1 MPSHLVAQFKELT
14 GMAPTHYI
22 RVPGRVNLIGEH
34 TDYNGLPVMPMAIER
49 QVRLL
54 LAPRTD
60 RRVEIYNTAKRYEP
74 RSFTISPQIAPY
86 ATGDWGNY
94 IKAGVQG
101 IVTDALNRGKALS
114 EISGF
119 SALIESDLPAA
130 AGLSSSSALVV
141 ASALAELTV
150 NRWSFDREE
159 LAEQM
164 SAAERYVGTMGGGMD
179 QAVILLAQAG
189 SALKID
195 FFPLRITHVNLPPA
209 YRVVICNSMIRAPK
223 TAEARLLYNRLPIE
237 CRIAT
242 AVLARALSDRG
253 VDDSAARISEILS
266 VLSPAQVL
274 EEAEKLFGDA
284 YWTQQQVADFLSITS
299 NEVAERYMRLVDGST
314 LPTPTEGFPLLR
326 RIRHVVTEGQR
337 VEDSVTALS
346 AGDAIRFGELMNAS
360 HASCRDDY
368 GISCPALDELVRVAR
383 SAGAVGSRLT
393 GAGFGGCTVNLVHRD
408 KVESFV
414 DTVVSQYY
422 ARYLK
427 ETHPELF
434 SGYRPEVLTMWLSSD
449 PLSKE
454 LRFSL
459 CVNDPT
465 QRPMDTCV

>member
-14 GMAPTHYI
+14 GLEPTHYI

-54 LAPRTD
+54 VAPRTD
-60 RRVEIYNTAKRYEP
+60 QRVEVYNTVKRYEP
-74 RSFTISPQIAPY
+74 RTFTISPQIAPY

-94 IKAGVQG
+94 VKAGVQG
-101 IVTDALNRGKALS
+101 IVTEALESGKALND
-114 EISGF
+114 IRGF
-119 SALIESDLPAA
+119 SALIDSSLPAA

-150 NRWSFDREE
+150 NGWSFDREK

-164 SAAERYVGTMGGGMD
+164 AAAEQYVGTMGGGMD

-253 VDDSAARISEILS
+253 VDQSVVRISEIVS
-266 VLSPAQVL
+266 ALSPDQVL

-284 YWTQQQVADFLSITS
+284 HWTQQQVADYLGITS
-299 NEVAERYMRLVDGST
+299 QEVAARYMRLIDGAT
-314 LPTPTEGFPLLR
+314 LPTPPEGFPLLR
-326 RIRHVVTEGQR
+326 RIRHVITEGQR
-337 VEDSVTALS
+337 VEKSVKALS
-346 AGDAIRFGELMNAS
+346 AGDALRFGELMNAS

-368 GISCPALDELVRVAR
+368 GISCPALDELVGVAR
-383 SAGAVGSRLT
+383 AAGAVGARLT
-393 GAGFGGCTVNLVHRD
+393 GAGFGGCTVNLVHED

-414 DTVVSQYY
+414 ETVIDRYY
-422 ARYLK
+422 GGYLK
-427 ETHPELF
+427 KNHPELY
-434 SGYRPEVLTMWLSSD
+434 SGLQTRGFDDVVIVGAPQQGAEIQ
-449 PLSKE
+449 PLNS
-454 LRFSL
+454 
-459 CVNDPT
+459 
-465 QRPMDTCV
+465 